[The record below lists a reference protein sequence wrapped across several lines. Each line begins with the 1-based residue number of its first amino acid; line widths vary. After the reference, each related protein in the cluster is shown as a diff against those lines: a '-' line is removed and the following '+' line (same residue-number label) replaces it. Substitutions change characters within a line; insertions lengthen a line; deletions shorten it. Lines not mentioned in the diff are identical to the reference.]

1 MSVGFSLRVISTDF
15 QKDNLETS
23 MYYVVKIEMVS
34 YSLSNR
40 FEGVEYYVRK
50 LSFTSED
57 QTKVYTANYAL
68 LFLFATSLATNL
80 SKWLTHIIEALLNL
94 DIESSSHVDF
104 QFSFL

>member
-1 MSVGFSLRVISTDF
+1 M
-15 QKDNLETS
+15 
-23 MYYVVKIEMVS
+23 KIEMVS

-40 FEGVEYYVRK
+40 FEGVEYYVHK
-50 LSFTSED
+50 LSFTRED

-104 QFSFL
+104 QFSCL

>member
-1 MSVGFSLRVISTDF
+1 M
-15 QKDNLETS
+15 
-23 MYYVVKIEMVS
+23 KIEMVS

-40 FEGVEYYVRK
+40 FEGVEYHVHK
-50 LSFTSED
+50 LSFTRED

-104 QFSFL
+104 QFSCL